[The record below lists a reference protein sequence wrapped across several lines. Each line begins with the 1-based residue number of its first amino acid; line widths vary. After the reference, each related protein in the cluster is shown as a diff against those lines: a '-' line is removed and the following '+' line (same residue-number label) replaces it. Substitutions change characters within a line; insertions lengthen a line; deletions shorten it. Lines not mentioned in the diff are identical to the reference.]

1 MRLAALLVAVLAT
14 LAVCACGGSGATA
27 APTGGAAMVDASGDW
42 VLESGVL
49 DGVPIPLVAGS
60 PVTMT
65 VEGTQVGGTSACNGY
80 GTSVGLI
87 DGRLQFDEW
96 SSTAMLCEDEVM
108 ASETA
113 FVAAM
118 TRVTAA
124 ARDGDTL
131 VLTGDDVEL
140 RFIPVEPLPIG
151 DIVDRVWA
159 LESIVED
166 GATRPAG
173 GEPATVE
180 YRPDGTFSGST
191 GCRSFTGRWLES
203 QARIVATEM
212 SMDQLD
218 CPPELADQ
226 DGLVTTVVGQAQASV
241 EGDAL
246 RLMSRGDLG
255 LVYRL
260 LGDT

>member
-1 MRLAALLVAVLAT
+1 
-14 LAVCACGGSGATA
+14 
-27 APTGGAAMVDASGDW
+27 
-42 VLESGVL
+42 
-49 DGVPIPLVAGS
+49 
-60 PVTMT
+60 
-65 VEGTQVGGTSACNGY
+65 
-80 GTSVGLI
+80 
-87 DGRLQFDEW
+87 
-96 SSTAMLCEDEVM
+96 MLCEDAVM
-108 ASETA
+108 ASETS

-131 VLTGDDVEL
+131 VLTGDGVEL

-180 YRPDGTFSGST
+180 YRSDGTFSGST

-241 EGDAL
+241 EGDML
-246 RLMSRGDLG
+246 RLTSRGDMG